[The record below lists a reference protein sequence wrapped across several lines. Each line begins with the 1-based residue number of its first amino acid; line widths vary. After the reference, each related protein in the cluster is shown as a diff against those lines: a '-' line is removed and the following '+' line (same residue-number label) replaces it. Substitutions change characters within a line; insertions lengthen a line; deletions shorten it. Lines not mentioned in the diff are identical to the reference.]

1 MQTGVVFPLA
11 IGKMKQGPLSPR
23 GESQSEGAER
33 SKFRDQEAEFQL
45 RIQRVRSRLT
55 MFLYE
60 EIFREFQ
67 KQKVKYVLVGGIA
80 VNLLG
85 GMRSTADLDIL
96 VEMSDDNLGKIVE
109 ILTSQ
114 GYRVKQPVDPMKISD
129 TRTRQDWI
137 KKRHMKAFN
146 FCKEGE
152 LKEVDIVIESPVSF
166 EEAKKSALRI
176 KVDDLTLPVI
186 SMDNL
191 IKMKKKTGRTIDDLD
206 IEELNKIKK
215 LKGSL

>member
-1 MQTGVVFPLA
+1 MIF
-11 IGKMKQGPLSPR
+11 
-23 GESQSEGAER
+23 
-33 SKFRDQEAEFQL
+33 
-45 RIQRVRSRLT
+45 
-55 MFLYE
+55 YE

-85 GMRSTADLDIL
+85 AMRSTADLDIL
-96 VEMSDDNLGKIVE
+96 VEMSDENLKKIVE
-109 ILTSQ
+109 ILRSQ
-114 GYRVKQPVDPMKISD
+114 GYRAKQPIDPMKIAD
-129 TRTRQDWI
+129 RKTRDEWI
-137 KKRHMKAFN
+137 EKKHMKALN
-146 FCKEGE
+146 FYKKDE

-191 IKMKKKTGRTIDDLD
+191 IKMKKKTGRAVDDLD
-206 IEELNKIKK
+206 IKELTKIKK
-215 LKGSL
+215 LKGRL